1 MIREIETSLFFFYN
15 EFTRKNFRKIL
26 IFRKGMKT
34 MSKIKIFSLGG
45 LDESG
50 KNTYCIEVDK
60 DLFVFDCGL
69 KYAVGTSYGIDYII
83 PDFEYL
89 EKNKKRIKGVFLTHG
104 HYENMG
110 GAADLVKT
118 IPEIKL
124 YATKYTKYVLLES
137 GVPEKNII
145 EILPHKKLN
154 FGRIS
159 IFPIS
164 VNHSCPDS
172 VMYVLN
178 TKDGAICYTGDFI
191 IDPMMADSYAMDLGK
206 IAYIGKL
213 GVLCLLAESSF
224 SEHIGHT
231 SPSHRLSRFFKD
243 VLNKQEGRVM
253 FTVLQTHLYTI
264 QDILSAAENSHR
276 KIVVMGKK
284 LQNVI
289 HFAQKE
295 GYLHFK
301 EDLIG
306 DLSNINDFNSILLIC
321 DDKETPYASIS
332 KIVNGYDKYISLKKG
347 DAICFAEPRYDSNE
361 KLLVKL
367 ENDLAMAGCKIIGLP
382 SDKNILQH
390 PSSEDLML
398 MIRLLNPK
406 YYMPVK
412 GEYRYLVGNANLAN
426 DLGIPPENILL
437 KQNGDI
443 VEIDDGKQMDN
454 FKSIKVGSC
463 LIDGKSSDD
472 VGELV
477 VKDREMLSENGIV
490 LISATISKKDKVLL
504 VGPEVTTRGFIYV
517 KDSKE
522 IISEIK
528 KISEEVITRN
538 ITDSFIEYNKIKTEI
553 RSELSKYLFSET
565 ECKPMII
572 AVVQEI

>member
-1 MIREIETSLFFFYN
+1 
-15 EFTRKNFRKIL
+15 
-26 IFRKGMKT
+26 

-60 DLFVFDCGL
+60 DIFVFDCGL
-69 KYAVGTSYGIDYII
+69 KYATGTSFGIDYII
-83 PDFEYL
+83 PDYEYL
-89 EKNKKRIKGVFLTHG
+89 EKNRKRIKGVFLTHG

-110 GAADLVKT
+110 GTADLVKT
-118 IPEIKL
+118 LPEIKL
-124 YATKYTKYVLLES
+124 YATKFTKYVLLES

-145 EILPHKKLN
+145 EIIPHKKLN
-154 FGRIS
+154 FGRTS

-172 VMYVLN
+172 VMYVVN

-191 IDPMMADSYAMDLGK
+191 IDPMMDGPYGMDIGK

-213 GVLCLLAESSF
+213 GVLCLLSESSF

-231 SPSHRLSRFFKD
+231 SPSHRLTDFFKD
-243 VLNKQEGRVM
+243 VLNKQENRVM
-253 FTVLQTHLYTI
+253 FSVLPTHLYTI
-264 QDILSAAENSHR
+264 QDILNGAENTHR

-289 HFAQKE
+289 NFAKKE
-295 GYLHFK
+295 GYLKFAD
-301 EDLIG
+301 DLLG
-306 DLSNINDFNSILLIC
+306 DLSNIKDSNSILLIC
-321 DDKETPYASIS
+321 DDKENPYASIS
-332 KIVNGYDKYISLKKG
+332 KIINGYDKYISLREG

-367 ENDLAMAGCKIIGLP
+367 ENDLAMAGCKIISLP
-382 SDKNILQH
+382 KDKNILQH

-398 MIRLLNPK
+398 MIRLMNPT

-412 GEYRYLVGNANLAN
+412 GEYRFMVGNANLASN
-426 DLGIPPENILL
+426 LGIPAENILL
-437 KQNGDI
+437 KQNGDV
-443 VEIDDGKQMDN
+443 VEFENGNLLDE
-454 FKSIKVGSC
+454 FKTIKVGTC

-504 VGPEVTTRGFIYV
+504 VGPEVTTRGFVYV

-528 KISEEVITRN
+528 RISEEVITRN
-538 ITDSFIEYNKIKTEI
+538 ITDNYIEYNKIKTEI
-553 RSELSKYLFSET
+553 RTELSKYLFAET

>member
-1 MIREIETSLFFFYN
+1 
-15 EFTRKNFRKIL
+15 
-26 IFRKGMKT
+26 

-69 KYAVGTSYGIDYII
+69 KYATGTSFGIDYIL
-83 PDFEYL
+83 PDYEYL
-89 EKNKKRIKGVFLTHG
+89 EKNRKRIKGVFLTHG

-118 IPEIKL
+118 LPEIKL
-124 YATKYTKYVLLES
+124 FATKFTKYVLLES

-145 EILPHKKLN
+145 EITPHKKIS
-154 FGRIS
+154 FGRTS
-159 IFPIS
+159 VFPIS

-172 VMYVLN
+172 VMYVVN

-191 IDPMMADSYAMDLGK
+191 IDPKMDGNYGMDLGK

-213 GVLCLLAESSF
+213 GVLCLLSESTF

-231 SPSHRLSRFFKD
+231 SPTHRLEGFFKD
-243 VLNKQEGRVM
+243 AINKQSGRIM
-253 FTVLQTHLYTI
+253 FSVLSTHLYTI
-264 QDILSAAENSHR
+264 QDIFSAAENSHR

-289 HFAQKE
+289 NFGRKE
-295 GYLHFK
+295 GYLTCRD
-301 EDLIG
+301 ELLG
-306 DLSNINDFNSILLIC
+306 DLSNIKDSNSILLIC
-321 DDKETPYASIS
+321 DDKENPYASIS
-332 KIVNGYDKYISLKKG
+332 KIINGYDKYINLKQG

-361 KLLVKL
+361 KLLVKI
-367 ENDLAMAGCKIIGLP
+367 ENDLAMAGCKIISIP
-382 SDKNILQH
+382 KEKNILHH

-412 GEYRYLVGNANLAN
+412 GEYRYMVGNANLASS
-426 DLGIPPENILL
+426 LGIPSANILL

-443 VEIDDGKQMDN
+443 VELENGNLQDT
-454 FKSIKVGSC
+454 FKNIKVNDC

-472 VGELV
+472 VGGLV

-504 VGPEVTTRGFIYV
+504 VGPEVTTRGFVYV

-528 KISEEVITRN
+528 RMSEEVITIK

-553 RSELSKYLFSET
+553 RTELSKFLYSET